1 MKKIF
6 LITLLSFFI
15 SSVSYSQNKDL
26 LKLKCTYGKNEAVF
40 FYELDIKKSK
50 HKIIAHIHNEEVIRT
65 NVNLF
70 ENKKFSIENFQGTND
85 SKLHLDEKI
94 VSLEDETGKFD
105 LARTHLIYFTKGNF
119 SNVSIVDMTFVKG
132 ITKPTGMEH
141 FKLSCIEINSFPN
154 LILGEKE
161 KNDNRKVFTLKNC
174 YYTPQQ
180 KSFDKNRFDQLDV
193 EVDRIKK
200 KVNLKVILSDNELKK
215 DKELSEKYK
224 KNISVIY
231 NIDSDK
237 NNIIKASTIRNNE
250 KEELIINV
258 NKLEINQGKNR
269 LICE

>member
-15 SSVSYSQNKDL
+15 SSVSYSQTKDFL
-26 LKLKCTYGKNEAVF
+26 RLKCITEDDHKGVANLY
-40 FYELDIKKSK
+40 YELDFKKSK
-50 HKIIAHIHNEEVIRT
+50 YILKAHV
-65 NVNLF
+65 F
-70 ENKKFSIENFQGTND
+70 NKKVNRSNVKLIFNEKH
-85 SKLHLDEKI
+85 SKNYLTHLDEEL
-94 VSLEDETGKFD
+94 VEVDDGTVGMS
-105 LARTHLIYFTKGNF
+105 HLIFWNEMNALLMGLKFVTGDDKPL
-119 SNVSIVDMTFVKG
+119 IETVD
-132 ITKPTGMEH
+132 
-141 FKLSCIEINSFPN
+141 LSCEEVTSFPKF
-154 LILGEKE
+154 ILNEQE

-200 KVNLKVILSDNELKK
+200 KVNLKIIFSDNELRRNKK
-215 DKELSEKYK
+215 LSEEFK
-224 KNISVIY
+224 KNISLIY

>member
-15 SSVSYSQNKDL
+15 SSVSYSQTNDFL
-26 LKLKCTYGKNEAVF
+26 RLKCTSEEKFQNKAQILY
-40 FYELDIKKSK
+40 YELDFKKSK
-50 HKIIAHIHNEEVIRT
+50 YILKTQLLGNELQRS
-65 NVNLF
+65 NKNLF
-70 ENKKFSIENFQGTND
+70 LNKKIFPDSVFHLQEEGFVVDGVTTNID
-85 SKLHLDEKI
+85 YLFFFEKLEVLAWEWESTERDDKPSLAQFKFKCEKI
-94 VSLEDETGKFD
+94 T
-105 LARTHLIYFTKGNF
+105 
-119 SNVSIVDMTFVKG
+119 
-132 ITKPTGMEH
+132 
-141 FKLSCIEINSFPN
+141 SFPN

-200 KVNLKVILSDNELKK
+200 KVNLKVILSDSELKK
-215 DKELSEKYK
+215 NKELSEKYK

-237 NNIIKASTIRNNE
+237 NNIIKASTMRDNE

>member
-1 MKKIF
+1 M
-6 LITLLSFFI
+6 
-15 SSVSYSQNKDL
+15 V
-26 LKLKCTYGKNEAVF
+26 
-40 FYELDIKKSK
+40 
-50 HKIIAHIHNEEVIRT
+50 
-65 NVNLF
+65 
-70 ENKKFSIENFQGTND
+70 
-85 SKLHLDEKI
+85 
-94 VSLEDETGKFD
+94 
-105 LARTHLIYFTKGNF
+105 
-119 SNVSIVDMTFVKG
+119 FVKG
-132 ITKPTGMEH
+132 ITKPTEMEH

-154 LILGEKE
+154 LILSEKE
-161 KNDNRKVFTLKNC
+161 KNDNRKIFTLKNC

-215 DKELSEKYK
+215 NKELSEKYK